1 MASVHTL
8 YCKNWQSLS
17 FCCIIHLLPCCRV
30 LRITFQR
37 GDAPLQQLRLATL
50 SASLAIR
57 TTRIL
62 QCDYCD
68 VNSEAKTASA
78 AASQCR
84 LASTEQML
92 AQQRVWRR
100 LQLAALSAAKQTD
113 SITHRITTQ
122 AERAFPVFHF
132 EMTEGYFSVEKQRAS
147 ILNLVTISAN
157 SYSVSQT
164 LHGAKTHHTNSKLQI
179 TFACFCP
186 TYMFFFFS
194 KGKTQRCKYKSGGWR
209 SSWLLTHHRVLLYC
223 TAKNIWTTF
232 FEKESMSSIS
242 SEILHSPIY
251 PLMLAECT
259 RILIPLSLQMETQ
272 IPQI

>member
-179 TFACFCP
+179 TIACFCP
-186 TYMFFFFS
+186 TYMFCFS
-194 KGKTQRCKYKSGGWR
+194 LKEKHRGVSIKVVDDAPVGCWLIIMSFSTAQPKTSEPPFLRKNLCLPYPQKS
-209 SSWLLTHHRVLLYC
+209 C
-223 TAKNIWTTF
+223 
-232 FEKESMSSIS
+232 
-242 SEILHSPIY
+242 
-251 PLMLAECT
+251 
-259 RILIPLSLQMETQ
+259 IPLFTL
-272 IPQI
+272 